1 MPLTQS
7 QPWSQV
13 DEESGAPEQSQGA
26 ADSASRA
33 AVEAPGHA
41 RKRTFVIQST
51 WSLIPL
57 AAAAG
62 WTLWGAIHPAAARTA
77 GQSVQTWMS
86 LVFLVAAMVIIV
98 IAARRARANRDELSE
113 SSGSSGRT
121 TGQLAQLL
129 PAIDDVERQAARVRS
144 QAAEI
149 EEHQQ
154 QMAVQIGLAEAQRRS
169 TEAIIDAIDDPI
181 LSVDS
186 FGRVAFV
193 NQSAGEFMQVQ
204 KAEALRKP
212 IAEVIQQAPLIQEI
226 QQSLESIGRGG
237 VRRLD
242 LDKDDQTYSASIWPL
257 VDPRKDAAKDD
268 SQQSP
273 HGVVAMLHNVTL
285 ERQASKMKSEFVA
298 HVAHEL
304 RTPLSSIRGYVEL
317 LVDGEVSD
325 EATRKE
331 TYGIIQTSTERL
343 GRMID
348 NMLNISRIE
357 SGTVRIHMEPVS
369 LAMVVKEAADMVRP
383 QAQDK
388 GLTLNEE
395 LMPVVFRVHADRDML
410 MEAVQNLLSNAVKYT
425 PAGGTVT
432 VRMMPLEA
440 ERNIAVEVSDSGVGI
455 PEADLPHMFEKFF
468 RVEANKKVAKGTG
481 LGLNLVKHI
490 VESVH
495 KGRITL
501 TSEVGKGS
509 TFRIL
514 LPLMQGTADGA

>member
-1 MPLTQS
+1 VPLTQS

-13 DEESGAPEQSQGA
+13 EDESAAAESLPDGSAPPTRPSGEVVPV
-26 ADSASRA
+26 RA
-33 AVEAPGHA
+33 PAQLSL
-41 RKRTFVIQST
+41 KTT

-77 GQSVQTWMS
+77 GQTAQSWLMFGLLAATGAIIFVASRRGRGEQTADSVADATS
-86 LVFLVAAMVIIV
+86 LRVQ
-98 IAARRARANRDELSE
+98 N
-113 SSGSSGRT
+113 
-121 TGQLAQLL
+121 QLTSLL
-129 PAIDDVERQAARVRS
+129 PALDGVERQAARARS
-144 QAAEI
+144 DAAEL
-149 EEHQQ
+149 EDRLQQ
-154 QMAVQIGLAEAQRRS
+154 LVVQLGLAEAHRRG
-169 TEAIIDAIDDPI
+169 TEAIIDAIDEPI

-186 FGRVAFV
+186 FGRLAFV
-193 NQSAGEFMQVQ
+193 NDAAAELLKIE
-204 KAEALRKP
+204 KANAASTPITDAISEPAL
-212 IAEVIQQAPLIQEI
+212 VQEI
-226 QQSLESIGRGG
+226 QQALESTARGG
-237 VRRLD
+237 ARKLD
-242 LDKDDQTYSASIWPL
+242 LEKDEQTFSASLWPL
-257 VDPRKDAAKDD
+257 ADPRKSEEATA
-268 SQQSP
+268 S

-285 ERQASKMKSEFVA
+285 ERQAARMKSEFVS

-357 SGTVRIHMEPVS
+357 SGTVRINKEPVS
-369 LAMVVKEAADMVRP
+369 LAMVVKEAVDMVRP

-388 GLTLNEE
+388 GLTLIEE
-395 LMPVVFRVHADRDML
+395 LTPVVYRVHADRDMM

-432 VRMMPLEA
+432 VRMTPLEA

-495 KGRITL
+495 KGRISL

-514 LPLMQGTADGA
+514 VPLMQDAGNGQ